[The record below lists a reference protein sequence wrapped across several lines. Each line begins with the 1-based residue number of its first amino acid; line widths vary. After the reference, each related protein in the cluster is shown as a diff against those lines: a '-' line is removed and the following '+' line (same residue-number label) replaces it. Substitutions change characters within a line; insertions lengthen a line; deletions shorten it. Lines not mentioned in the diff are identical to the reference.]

1 MGECILPLY
10 LQHGHAGLQTA
21 LNQLKG
27 MFGFVLH
34 DSRDNSF
41 IAVRDY
47 LGIIPL
53 YIGWGADGCVVVASE
68 LKAIANQ
75 CVRFQAFPP
84 GHLYSSTTN
93 SFVEWYAPAWYDED
107 LIPTQDLSLERLRT
121 EFTDSVR
128 RRMMSDV
135 PWGVLLSGGLDS
147 SLVASVAVRLLKENA
162 AVCNPA
168 SGAPNNFGDR
178 IHSFCI
184 GLENSP
190 DLAAAKKVASFL
202 GTIHHTYT
210 FTVQEGLDAV
220 SDVIYSLETFDTTTI
235 RAATPMYLMSRK
247 IKALGVKMV
256 LSGEGADEIFG
267 GYLYFHKAPDAKE
280 FHEETVRKMLAL
292 HQFDCNRANKSTSA
306 WGVEARVPFLDKEFV
321 RYSMD
326 IDPAEKTC
334 KGDLPGRDGCSMEKW
349 VLRKAFDTK
358 DEPYLPES
366 VLWRQKEQFSDG
378 VGYSWIDTLKDFAET
393 QVTDAQMASAAKRFP
408 VNTPMTKEGY
418 RYRDIFEERFK
429 GHKSAVESVP
439 FELSVACSTGKAI
452 EWDASF
458 AAIVG
463 GDASGRA
470 VGGVHI
476 DAYADVAE
484 SPTKKAKTK

>member
-1 MGECILPLY
+1 MCGIVAIFGSSEAPSTTRKLIVEMAKKLRHRGPDWSGVKMIQNGAIAHERLAIVDPESGEQPLCCSLDASNELTLAVNGEIYNHLELRNRLQVEYTFKTKSDCECILPLY

-47 LGIIPL
+47 MGIIPL

-178 IHSFCI
+178 YVF
-184 GLENSP
+184 
-190 DLAAAKKVASFL
+190 
-202 GTIHHTYT
+202 
-210 FTVQEGLDAV
+210 GLD
-220 SDVIYSLETFDTTTI
+220 L
-235 RAATPMYLMSRK
+235 L
-247 IKALGVKMV
+247 V
-256 LSGEGADEIFG
+256 LF
-267 GYLYFHKAPDAKE
+267 F
-280 FHEETVRKMLAL
+280 F
-292 HQFDCNRANKSTSA
+292 
-306 WGVEARVPFLDKEFV
+306 
-321 RYSMD
+321 
-326 IDPAEKTC
+326 
-334 KGDLPGRDGCSMEKW
+334 
-349 VLRKAFDTK
+349 
-358 DEPYLPES
+358 
-366 VLWRQKEQFSDG
+366 FSDSSLFFFFSDSSLPFFPFQNSFVLHWFG
-378 VGYSWIDTLKDFAET
+378 RES
-393 QVTDAQMASAAKRFP
+393 RF
-408 VNTPMTKEGY
+408 
-418 RYRDIFEERFK
+418 
-429 GHKSAVESVP
+429 S
-439 FELSVACSTGKAI
+439 
-452 EWDASF
+452 
-458 AAIVG
+458 G
-463 GDASGRA
+463 G
-470 VGGVHI
+470 
-476 DAYADVAE
+476 
-484 SPTKKAKTK
+484 